1 MTRAYDVDG
10 IHLDYIRYPEELPKL
25 KTLSRDKGR
34 DNITRIVRTI
44 SRRVKGIKPWV
55 KMSCS
60 PIGKYDDTQRYW
72 SRGWNANT
80 KVCQD
85 AELWLRDGLMD
96 ELFPMMYFRDNDFFP
111 FALDWKERSHGRIIV
126 PGLGIYFMS
135 PRERNWPLSDMTRE
149 LEFLRA
155 EGLGHA
161 YFRSKFFTDDTK
173 GIYQYARN
181 EYSQYASL
189 VPPMTWQSN
198 ARPATPQNLNITAN
212 GNGTATMSWQHIVA
226 DTTMMLF
233 NVYGSTEYPVDIN
246 DARNLIATRRQSRQL
261 TIPDNSCMYYAV
273 CATDRYGNESAALQ
287 QPCDDYTAPVGSSCC
302 NKSISRKAMLPCDGL
317 NVTLP
322 KCTALTDADFL
333 IAESMQQM
341 AITTLPYRR
350 TRTVSISSLPHGVYV
365 LRTLNRK
372 GVSHRIGFFRK

>member
-1 MTRAYDVDG
+1 
-10 IHLDYIRYPEELPKL
+10 
-25 KTLSRDKGR
+25 
-34 DNITRIVRTI
+34 
-44 SRRVKGIKPWV
+44 
-55 KMSCS
+55 
-60 PIGKYDDTQRYW
+60 
-72 SRGWNANT
+72 
-80 KVCQD
+80 
-85 AELWLRDGLMD
+85 
-96 ELFPMMYFRDNDFFP
+96 
-111 FALDWKERSHGRIIV
+111 
-126 PGLGIYFMS
+126 MS

-212 GNGTATMSWQHIVA
+212 GNGTATMSWQHTVA

-233 NVYGSTEYPVDIN
+233 NVYGSTEYPVDTD

-261 TIPDNSCMYYAV
+261 TIPDNDAMYYAV
-273 CATDRYGNESAALQ
+273 CATDRYGNESAPLQ
-287 QPCDDYTAPVGSSCC
+287 QPCDDFIAPVGSSCC
-302 NKSISRKAMLPCDGL
+302 NKSISHKAMLPCDGL

-333 IAESMQQM
+333 IVESMQQM

-350 TRTVSISSLPHGVYV
+350 TRTVSISSLPRGVYV

-372 GVSHRIGFFRK
+372 GVSHRVGFFRK

>member
-1 MTRAYDVDG
+1 
-10 IHLDYIRYPEELPKL
+10 
-25 KTLSRDKGR
+25 
-34 DNITRIVRTI
+34 
-44 SRRVKGIKPWV
+44 
-55 KMSCS
+55 
-60 PIGKYDDTQRYW
+60 
-72 SRGWNANT
+72 
-80 KVCQD
+80 
-85 AELWLRDGLMD
+85 
-96 ELFPMMYFRDNDFFP
+96 
-111 FALDWKERSHGRIIV
+111 
-126 PGLGIYFMS
+126 MS
-135 PRERNWPLSDMTRE
+135 PRERDWPLSDITRE

-212 GNGTATMSWQHIVA
+212 GNGTATMSWQHTVA

-261 TIPDNSCMYYAV
+261 TIPDNSFMYYAV
-273 CATDRYGNESAALQ
+273 CATDRYGNESAPLQ
-287 QPCDDYTAPVGSSCC
+287 QPCDDFIAPVGSSCC
-302 NKSISRKAMLPCDGL
+302 NKSISHKAMLPCDGL

-322 KCTALTDADFL
+322 KYTALTDADFL
-333 IAESMQQM
+333 IVESIQHT

-350 TRTVSISSLPHGVYV
+350 TSTINVNTLPQGVYV